1 MYRYNYTE
9 SVYSTRGLTITPVI
23 ITNSSAY
30 REVIVEDIE
39 NSGLNQTLFTV
50 VK

>member
-9 SVYSTRGLTITPVI
+9 SVYSTRVLRITPVI
-23 ITNSSAY
+23 ITNSSDY
-30 REVIVEDIE
+30 REVIVEDIK